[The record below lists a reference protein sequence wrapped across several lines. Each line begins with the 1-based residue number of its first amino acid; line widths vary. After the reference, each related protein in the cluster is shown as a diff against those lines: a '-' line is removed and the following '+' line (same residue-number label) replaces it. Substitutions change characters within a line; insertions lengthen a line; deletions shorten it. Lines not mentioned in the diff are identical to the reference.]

1 MTKKQNRMALNTA
14 DARRLPG
21 RDCARSSRPNQRHR
35 DRECQRQPRHDD
47 RTEDVEVAAQ
57 QVAEVGCRRSN
68 HDDRSPVPRLVSG
81 VVEAFGH
88 DDEEQSR
95 AEIGQSPCMPEPEDV
110 GERISRIGAKDAG
123 KAKGSPEA
131 WPETW
136 QMTVV
141 HAASAKP
148 ISAEAA
154 RACYVPLERRCQSR
168 PSQGRDRF
176 KLASQIARWTSILE
190 KAGIEAD

>member
-1 MTKKQNRMALNTA
+1 
-14 DARRLPG
+14 
-21 RDCARSSRPNQRHR
+21 
-35 DRECQRQPRHDD
+35 
-47 RTEDVEVAAQ
+47 VEVAAQ

-110 GERISRIGAKDAG
+110 GERISRVGAKDAG

-131 WPETW
+131 RPETW

-154 RACYVPLERRCQSR
+154 RVCAARAPAPKSVPKLREFLACPLADNGRRVGERRAQADAL
-168 PSQGRDRF
+168 QGRGPF
-176 KLASQIARWTSILE
+176 KLASQFSLWTAIIE
-190 KAGIEAD
+190 KAGIEAE